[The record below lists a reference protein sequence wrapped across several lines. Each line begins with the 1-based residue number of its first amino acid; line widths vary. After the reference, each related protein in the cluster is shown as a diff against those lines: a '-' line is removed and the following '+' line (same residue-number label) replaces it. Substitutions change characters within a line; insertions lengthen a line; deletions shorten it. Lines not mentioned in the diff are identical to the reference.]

1 MELKSKKQNLLF
13 QAFFLIPCPPH
24 PCLRS
29 KMEKVIGESISS
41 INDQLTMAE
50 CLRKLITAFEV
61 DLKKFMPS
69 EIPMAM
75 KITPTMCD
83 I

>member
-1 MELKSKKQNLLF
+1 MVLDQSVLSENQKQQLMELKSKKQNLLF

-41 INDQLTMAE
+41 IND
-50 CLRKLITAFEV
+50 
-61 DLKKFMPS
+61 
-69 EIPMAM
+69 
-75 KITPTMCD
+75 
-83 I
+83 